1 MYKIYYGD
9 DIVYDPFSPDE
20 HAYNVTCYGG
30 LNDKGDMNLTIPY
43 SHPLYSKFRIRDL
56 DMRLVHDE
64 DTIFTGYI
72 TQIEKDFDLNLNIKC
87 SGILGYLGDVVLP
100 PYTTNQAE
108 LEEEM
113 LLAITGPA
121 GLFDWYIEQY
131 NAQATHPFLVGVND
145 TVYLGRTGSVNR
157 SNNSY
162 STVGD
167 EIETQLL
174 DTVGGYLYARRE
186 NGSNYID
193 YYGDVTET
201 NPQIID
207 FGVNLVDYLHTEDS
221 ANLYTSLLVPDHI
234 YTKNDGTEV
243 EVSIK
248 SIPDD
253 AKLDGYTIIDGNVL
267 VNTDSY
273 EKYGFRETV
282 YSDTDAATN
291 LELYQSACAYLKTVS
306 SPDTML
312 TVKAVDLSLYMDGY
326 KHLKPGEICRV
337 RSKAHGMDQYL
348 VVTQMEIDLDDP
360 GNTEFTLGIVY
371 DTLTGEESSK
381 LRELNSNL
389 DTTVDEVGALGDDVL
404 ANAKEIEELAQRLES
419 TEFERSEFEEQVRD
433 SIKDLQKIA
442 DGAIETWFYP
452 YSPAPDKEPTSNWK
466 TDEEK
471 YRHIGDLFYNTETG
485 KAFRYMYE
493 PNSQGDMV
501 YSWGPIVDTDV
512 EAALREASI
521 AKDTA
526 DSKRRVFFETPYP
539 PYDEGDLWA
548 QGANGNIL
556 VSTVDQRTKFNASD
570 WVYAA
575 KYAKAIYSTEEQFY
589 QSDSPDVLK
598 GGSWSTNN
606 DWIEGKYTWRR
617 TLVTYGDGDTEWVP
631 SETGVCIAGNDGKDG
646 KDGTNGKD
654 GANGKDGNGITKI
667 VQYYLATNLS
677 SGVTTSTPG
686 WSETIQTMT
695 EAKPYLWNYSITYYT
710 LESSVNSTPVIIGHY
725 GENGDDGVGIE
736 SITEYYLVSPANTG
750 VTHGTAGWSTAVPT
764 MTSTLKYLWNYKAT
778 KYTNGIT
785 KNTEPVI
792 IGAYGDKGE
801 DGKDG
806 KDGAN
811 GKDGLN
817 GEMLSGSSSSAES
830 ATAKTCTGVSG
841 FSLYDGVCVT
851 IYFKYGNTADKPT
864 LNVNSTGAFPIMT
877 NGVNLA
883 YWTAGQA
890 VVFVYYATE
899 KAWYVASHPVWATEE
914 TIGNPTSK
922 NVYINANGINLR
934 TGKTVNSLFTADT
947 ISLGDSSMSSVI
959 KFCNNSARMTTSYE
973 IPDGLT
979 SAFQEKRVTL
989 TSGTTSET
997 RSAIRFETESSTSY
1011 GRSYIN
1017 MSSPTSYNQGEIAI
1031 VGGNRVSIYTGSTGT
1046 ATESY
1051 SSVVASSTGIEMTAK
1066 KSNTGFSY
1074 DGPIS
1079 MYCGDLKLNASALYF
1094 YGRPRGTSFSAISA
1108 SPSSDVSLF
1117 RADSDNDHN
1126 YYSMRIPLD
1135 KANVTYDSNVTLA
1148 YTGGIY
1154 IEESGRYEISAVL
1167 GITSSTMPTS
1177 CGLYVNVNFRSDS
1190 SLPYDWSGVNNISIA
1205 RVYPI
1210 PGGTYSVA
1218 LPPKIIGIDAG
1229 RYVYL
1234 TAKYSGA
1241 ATGVVAVGGGT
1252 RTYLT
1257 VRRVG

>member
-877 NGVNLA
+877 NGINLA

-914 TIGNPTSK
+914 TIGNPTK
-922 NVYINANGINLR
+922 DNIHINGSIIEFKS
-934 TGKTVNSLFTADT
+934 GSTVNSYFTEDT
-947 ISLGDSSMSSVI
+947 ISLG
-959 KFCNNSARMTTSYE
+959 NNSKNSE
-973 IPDGLT
+973 IWLCDQNGKISSKTLDVFNSSALSIKTGDYSKDEASLELNAASTLGDTLLTVSSGNINGLAYTRTIFSNTILSMYNTPAWPSSDNTDTALCLDGKDNFIK
-979 SAFQEKRVTL
+979 SDSKVTIGSFKNSSCYVTVDRSGYL
-989 TSGTTSET
+989 DMCGRYKGTT
-997 RSAIRFETESSTSY
+997 
-1011 GRSYIN
+1011 
-1017 MSSPTSYNQGEIAI
+1017 
-1031 VGGNRVSIYTGSTGT
+1031 
-1046 ATESY
+1046 
-1051 SSVVASSTGIEMTAK
+1051 
-1066 KSNTGFSY
+1066 
-1074 DGPIS
+1074 
-1079 MYCGDLKLNASALYF
+1079 
-1094 YGRPRGTSFSAISA
+1094 FSAITA
-1108 SPSSDVSLF
+1108 WPSSDTSIFNSTTNSSVNKMYIPV
-1117 RADSDNDHN
+1117 DSSRPTVDCNLSVTTLGGV
-1126 YYSMRIPLD
+1126 YIPL
-1135 KANVTYDSNVTLA
+1135 
-1148 YTGGIY
+1148 TGY
-1154 IEESGRYEISAVL
+1154 YEVSALFSGSASTIS
-1167 GITSSTMPTS
+1167 TS
-1177 CGLYVNVNFRSDS
+1177 CGLEVSTIFLTS
-1190 SLPYDWSGVNNISIA
+1190 STYIPGSWSGVNVISTVNI
-1205 RVYPI
+1205 YPI
-1210 PGGTYSVA
+1210 PGGTFSVTI
-1218 LPPKIIGIDAG
+1218 PPRIIGMNAE
-1229 RYVYL
+1229 RCVYL
-1234 TAKYSGA
+1234 VARYSGTA
-1241 ATGVVAVGGGT
+1241 SGMVAVGGGA